1 MKYIPLI
8 FILFSCSASFHARK
22 ALKKNPNA
30 FDADTVVVI
39 DTVRIEIPKVD
50 TTFIYEYDTVE
61 YIQDKVTVK
70 YYHDT
75 VTNQVFIQADCPD
88 PEVITKTETIT
99 NTVVVKQK
107 VRLKQKLMIGFWSIL
122 CLLIVLVLGRLALKL
137 SK

>member
-1 MKYIPLI
+1 M
-8 FILFSCSASFHARK
+8 
-22 ALKKNPNA
+22 
-30 FDADTVVVI
+30 
-39 DTVRIEIPKVD
+39 
-50 TTFIYEYDTVE
+50 
-61 YIQDKVTVK
+61 
-70 YYHDT
+70 
-75 VTNQVFIQADCPD
+75 TNQVFIQADCPD